1 MNQNMN
7 FSQFCNELIRALTP
21 MFPEQTSISIQTIP
35 KNNNVSF
42 EALIIHE
49 PGTNISPTIYLED
62 YYTLYRDGTS
72 LDELCEI
79 ICDVFLEVRLN
90 HPIDPSFFTDF
101 AQARQRL
108 IFQVISYEK
117 NEQRLQDLPH
127 IQYLDLAVIFC
138 CMLRMEN
145 GEAATVTI
153 KNEHL
158 ALWDTNLETIKKQA
172 LANTPRLLPA
182 YIQSITEVLRDLATE
197 HPCILPLLKL
207 SEHDPDIPKLYV
219 LTNETQIGG
228 ASCML
233 YPHILSDFADSV
245 GKDLYLLPSSI
256 HEVLLLPTDIRHSE
270 ASLNALVRQVNEEQL
285 PLTQQLS
292 DHVYFY
298 SRELKSICSCAQ
310 DNSRSYNCSY
320 ARADFFQE

>member
-7 FSQFCNELIRALTP
+7 FSQFSDALIRALTP
-21 MFPEQTSISIQTIP
+21 MFPEQTTINIQTLP

-62 YYTLYRDGTS
+62 YYALYREGTS
-72 LDELCEI
+72 IDELCEI

-90 HPIDPSFFTDF
+90 HPVDPGFFTDF
-101 AQARQRL
+101 AQARQRI
-108 IFQVISYEK
+108 IFQIINYGK
-117 NEQRLQDLPH
+117 NIQRLHDLPH
-127 IQYLDLAVIFC
+127 IQCLDLAVIFC

-158 ALWDTNLETIKKQA
+158 DLWDTDLETIKKQA

-182 YIQSITEVLRDLATE
+182 YIQPISDVLRDLANT
-197 HPCILPLLKL
+197 HPCIQPLLRL
-207 SEHDPDIPKLYV
+207 SEHDPDIPRLYV
-219 LTNETQIGG
+219 LTNEIQIGG
-228 ASCML
+228 AACML
-233 YPHILSDFADSV
+233 YPHILSDFADSIDM
-245 GKDLYLLPSSI
+245 DLYLLPSSV
-256 HEVLLLPTDIRHSE
+256 HEVLILPADEQHDE

-285 PLTQQLS
+285 PLTQQLA
-292 DHVYFY
+292 DHIYFY
-298 SRELKSICSCAQ
+298 SRESKSICCVQ
-310 DNSRSYNCSY
+310 DNSRSYSCSY
-320 ARADFFQE
+320 ACADFFQE

>member
-101 AQARQRL
+101 VELSEFFFKLFFGKASAVDFVL
-108 IFQVISYEK
+108 K
-117 NEQRLQDLPH
+117 NAFK
-127 IQYLDLAVIFC
+127 LAVF
-138 CMLRMEN
+138 
-145 GEAATVTI
+145 
-153 KNEHL
+153 H
-158 ALWDTNLETIKKQA
+158 
-172 LANTPRLLPA
+172 
-182 YIQSITEVLRDLATE
+182 
-197 HPCILPLLKL
+197 
-207 SEHDPDIPKLYV
+207 
-219 LTNETQIGG
+219 
-228 ASCML
+228 
-233 YPHILSDFADSV
+233 
-245 GKDLYLLPSSI
+245 
-256 HEVLLLPTDIRHSE
+256 
-270 ASLNALVRQVNEEQL
+270 
-285 PLTQQLS
+285 
-292 DHVYFY
+292 
-298 SRELKSICSCAQ
+298 
-310 DNSRSYNCSY
+310 
-320 ARADFFQE
+320 